1 MTPNASGARS
11 ATPVAERAT
20 TSAERGAESVADVV
34 WGNAKI
40 EARRGVVE
48 LYISYVRRKLAS
60 SREVRIGMVP
70 GAGHWF
76 EARQ

>member
-1 MTPNASGARS
+1 MTANACGARS
-11 ATPVAERAT
+11 ATPVAERGT
-20 TSAERGAESVADVV
+20 TSAGGAESVADVV

-60 SREVRIGMVP
+60 SREVRIGPVP
-70 GAGHWF
+70 GAGHRF